1 MNKRDFY
8 LAACKAGCYKKTKW
22 NIAAFSL
29 VSEGP
34 EDWKSD
40 PYPYRL
46 VSLPNGYHFVNP
58 DDYTSLVKIED
69 GVVGKPLL
77 RALEAIDLQVGDV
90 ENVRVPITTTYGNVM
105 ANYICLVYAFG
116 NKIPFQVGRM
126 NIKKIEAIIETRLT
140 ENPADFVEDGGY
152 NPHDRSRFDNIAQAQ
167 GMAFNSSGSPDDEPI
182 YIDEYLRFCNGTFST
197 VAYTQI
203 FTPAATR
210 KTMTGPPGIKELRDK
225 LVKENEGRLHD
236 RAVVASIVEQLQKV
250 DAEYLKGDRGLGF
263 LISAKSKQI
272 VRSKMFL
279 SYGAE
284 TGIEEK
290 VDVDFIQR
298 SLTEGWDVSKFASMN
313 NALRA
318 GSYNRGK
325 QTELGGEAV
334 KDILRATSN
343 MTISGKDCGSTYGID
358 DYYPQGEEKR
368 LIGFSVIENGATVKV
383 TKENVGEYMGKKLM
397 RRTPMTCKME
407 KTDFCAVCLGDRL
420 ANTPTGLSM
429 AIADYGSAFLA
440 IFMSAAHSKGI
451 RAKKLDIHAQLR

>member
-22 NIAAFSL
+22 NISAFSL
-29 VSEGP
+29 VAEGP
-34 EDWKSD
+34 DDWKQD

-46 VSLPNGYHFVNP
+46 VSLINGHHYVDP
-58 DDYTSLVKIED
+58 EDTTRLLRIDDSVA
-69 GVVGKPLL
+69 GKPLL
-77 RALEAIDLQVGDV
+77 RALEAIELDVGDV
-90 ENVRVPITTTYGNVM
+90 ENVRGPIRTTYGNVM
-105 ANYICLVYAFG
+105 ANYICFVYAFG
-116 NKIPFQVGRM
+116 NKIPFQVGRI
-126 NIKKIEAIIETRLT
+126 NIRKIESIIESRLA
-140 ENPADFVEDGGY
+140 ENPADFIEATGY
-152 NPHDRSRFDNIAQAQ
+152 DYSDKARFGNVLDAP
-167 GMAFNSSGSPDDEPI
+167 GMSFNTDDPDEQPI
-182 YIDEYLRFCNGTFST
+182 YIDEYLKFCNGTFST

-225 LVKENEGRLHD
+225 LIKENAGRLHD
-236 RAVVASIVEQLQKV
+236 RAVVADIVAQLQKV

-284 TGIEEK
+284 TGIEES
-290 VDVDFIQR
+290 VDVDYIPR
-298 SLTEGWDVSKFASMN
+298 ALTEGWDVSKFASMN

-343 MTISGKDCGSTYGID
+343 MTISGKDCGARYGID
-358 DYYPQGEEKR
+358 DYYPLGEEDR
-368 LIGFSVIENGATVKV
+368 LIGFSVIEQSGETVKV
-383 TKENVGEYMGKKLM
+383 TKDNVGEYMGKKIM

-407 KTDFCAVCLGDRL
+407 RTDFCATCLGDRL

-451 RAKKLDIHAQLR
+451 RAKKLDIHSQLR